1 MPFELPVDPRQERR
15 APITRWLG
23 TAFGVLLVVLVL
35 YFGYVGYE
43 GSRQLTNADT
53 DSTDCRTPS
62 TLGWLYE
69 AINYPIGSDALLAE
83 QPDQAACTS
92 RGARPGGEIVGPGGV
107 RLAGWYIP
115 ATAEIGPTGTTV
127 ILAHGW
133 SSNKSDMLSR
143 ATMLHDRY
151 NLVLFDFRNHGQSEP
166 GDTTQGVREAGDL
179 RAVVD
184 WLVEHK
190 APERVAVLGVSMGGA
205 SAVTEAAGDDRIA
218 AIILE
223 STHASLANAVQARLE
238 QSGYPLA
245 VPGSWATLLGA
256 LIRTGEDVSSADPPR
271 GHAAE
276 RATRAHHRRGPGS
289 EHRTA
294 ECRGDPSGCR
304 GGRFAC
310 RAGGLRGRR
319 ACRGAGGVRRAI
331 RGLGA
336 RLPRARPRP
345 RRLRA
350 PYLQG
355 QHEVPTRR

>member
-256 LIRTGEDVSSADPPR
+256 LIRTGEDVSSADPILAVTRLNERPVLIIGAGQDQSIGPQDAEEIR
-271 GHAAE
+271 AAAADAGSPVELEVCEAAGHAEAPEACAEQYAAWVLGFLE
-276 RATRAHHRRGPGS
+276 RALAP
-289 EHRTA
+289 
-294 ECRGDPSGCR
+294 
-304 GGRFAC
+304 
-310 RAGGLRGRR
+310 AG
-319 ACRGAGGVRRAI
+319 
-331 RGLGA
+331 
-336 RLPRARPRP
+336 
-345 RRLRA
+345 
-350 PYLQG
+350 
-355 QHEVPTRR
+355 